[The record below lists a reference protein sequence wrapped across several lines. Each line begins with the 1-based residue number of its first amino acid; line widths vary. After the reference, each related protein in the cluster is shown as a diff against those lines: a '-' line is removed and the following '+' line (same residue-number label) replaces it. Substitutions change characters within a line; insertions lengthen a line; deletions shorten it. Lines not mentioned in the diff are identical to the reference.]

1 MTGPV
6 DLPRGQDPDDTDDG
20 DAPSLD
26 DATVAA
32 LQALLRDEPVQDDQ
46 LARERR
52 IRAALEAAPASVPA
66 PRRRAGGGGWLV
78 AAAVAS
84 VLGIG
89 GYLFV
94 SVSGSGDSDEAS
106 TVMASGDS
114 TTESSAEQDNADAAA
129 EDGLSADAPGS
140 SAALP
145 GVESVAPEPVV
156 DLGSFD
162 DLAALLA
169 AADRAD
175 PSTEQLGPPPD
186 LETLEPTAGD
196 AVPCIDQ
203 QLALG
208 LQVAGVATLDGRIVV
223 VIREPGGT
231 RVLDSGTCT
240 DVAG

>member
-6 DLPRGQDPDDTDDG
+6 DLPRGQDPDGTDDG
-20 DAPSLD
+20 DAPALD

-32 LQALLRDEPVQDDQ
+32 LQALLRDEPVPDDQ

-52 IRAALEAAPASVPA
+52 IRTALDAASASVPA

-78 AAAVAS
+78 AAAVVS

-94 SVSGSGDSDEAS
+94 SVSGSGDSEDAS
-106 TVMASGDS
+106 TVMASDDATSG
-114 TTESSAEQDNADAAA
+114 SATEQDSPAAA
-129 EDGLSADAPGS
+129 EDGLSADAPRS

-145 GVESVAPEPVV
+145 GVESGAPEPVI

-162 DLAALLA
+162 DLADVLA
-169 AADRAD
+169 AADR
-175 PSTEQLGPPPD
+175 TGPWSERLDAPTD
-186 LETLEPTAGD
+186 LPTAAPSEGD
-196 AVPCIDQ
+196 AVQCIDQ

-208 LQVAGVATLDGRIVV
+208 LQLVGVATLEGRTVV
-223 VIREPGGT
+223 VIREPSGT